1 MYQGFLRLLL
11 SFIVVVYHFF
21 KTSPMPGPIAVM
33 AFFIVSGFLI
43 SRVVVKTYSTSDG
56 LRRFAINRILRL
68 WPTYLIIIF
77 FSAAVISIDPAGAS
91 RVNAALS
98 WPQSFGGWAAQF
110 FIVGLTL
117 FPMDIYPHRFAP
129 PAFSLAIELFHYALI
144 AVVIRGN
151 ALRTYIWLI
160 IGCII
165 AAYITIAGLYG
176 AAYYSYF
183 GPTVAF
189 AVGAALNLVYDD
201 WRDKTRNWL
210 AGKESL
216 FAAAAVSVF
225 LIYVFAQEILAVF
238 IIVALGKPSSFAG
251 DILPGANAL
260 ILYGSIPFA
269 CLAFF
274 ACMIARAG
282 DSSAYGRFI
291 SRLSDISG
299 DLSYPLFL
307 VHWPMLAFTAKLAP
321 WWGVYDWRLRLLA
334 IVLSIV
340 FSLAVVY
347 SIEKPMEKIR
357 NRVRRGAPAGQPV
370 VSSQRPEQAMLK
382 SPQSGV

>member
-56 LRRFAINRILRL
+56 LQRFAVNRFLRL
-68 WPTYLIIIF
+68 WPTYLVIIF
-77 FSAAVISIDPAGAS
+77 FSAAVISIDPAGAG
-91 RVNAALS
+91 RINAALS

-110 FIVGLTL
+110 FIVGLTMI
-117 FPMDIYPHRFAP
+117 PMDIYPHRFAP

-151 ALRTYIWLI
+151 AMRTCLWLI
-160 IGCII
+160 IGFVI

-189 AVGAALNLVYDD
+189 AVGAALNLIYDD
-201 WRDKTRNWL
+201 WRNKTRKWL
-210 AGKESL
+210 AGRESL

-274 ACMIARAG
+274 ACMIVGPAVNSARE
-282 DSSAYGRFI
+282 RFV

-321 WWGVYDWRLRLLA
+321 WWGIYDWRLRVLA

-357 NRVRRGAPAGQPV
+357 NRVRRGAPARQAV
-370 VSSQRPEQAMLK
+370 VSHHGPKQALLK
-382 SPQSGV
+382 NPQSGV

>member
-11 SFIVVVYHFF
+11 SLIVVVYHFF

-33 AFFIVSGFLI
+33 AFFLVSGFLI

-56 LRRFAINRILRL
+56 LKRFAVNRILRL
-68 WPTYLIIIF
+68 WPTYLVIIF
-77 FSAAVISIDPAGAS
+77 FSAAVIAIDPAGAS

-98 WPQSFGGWAAQF
+98 WPQSVGGWAAQF

-144 AVVIRGN
+144 AVVIRGD
-151 ALRTYIWLI
+151 AMRTYVWLGVGI
-160 IGCII
+160 LI
-165 AAYITIAGLYG
+165 AAYIVIAGLYG

-183 GPTVAF
+183 GPTIAF
-189 AVGAALNLVYDD
+189 AAGAALHLGYDK
-201 WRDKTRNWL
+201 WRDKARRWL
-210 AGKESL
+210 AGRESL
-216 FAAAAVSVF
+216 FAAAAVFCF
-225 LIYVFAQEILAVF
+225 LIYVFAQEIAAVF
-238 IIVALGKPSSFAG
+238 IIVVLGKASSFAG

-274 ACMIARAG
+274 ACMIAPHRSDTAPR
-282 DSSAYGRFI
+282 RFV
-291 SRLSDISG
+291 SKFSDLSG

-307 VHWPMLAFTAKLAP
+307 VHWPMLALTAKLAP
-321 WWGVYDWRLRLLA
+321 WWGVYDWRLRVLA

-357 NRVRRGAPAGQPV
+357 NRVRRGEPAGQPAA
-370 VSSQRPEQAMLK
+370 SAPRPTPAMAE
-382 SPQSGV
+382 SPQSGA